1 MNMDFYKDYIRF
13 GLNVAYY
20 RKLSGITQEQLAE
33 MIDADRTTIGKL
45 ETAAV
50 GASLDTVF
58 SIARALNV
66 APIKLFDFRDEV

>member
-20 RKLSGITQEQLAE
+20 RKLSGITQEQLVE

-50 GASLDTVF
+50 GASLDMVF

>member
-1 MNMDFYKDYIRF
+1 MKDGLQGDTIRKARIE
-13 GLNVAYY
+13 NEM
-20 RKLSGITQEQLAE
+20 TQEQLAE

-50 GASLDTVF
+50 GASLDMVF